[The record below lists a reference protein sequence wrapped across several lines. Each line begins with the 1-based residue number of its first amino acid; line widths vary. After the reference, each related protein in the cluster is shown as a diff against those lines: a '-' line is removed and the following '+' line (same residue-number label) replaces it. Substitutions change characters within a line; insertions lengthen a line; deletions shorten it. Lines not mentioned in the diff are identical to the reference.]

1 MLQTQICM
9 LNLIRTSHWS
19 WSIISG
25 LSGMWDKAWKLWR
38 CVPHTVRLIVRYYWN
53 RMDVSTTVSDF
64 NFLWLQN
71 DLIFSVFFLCLIAV
85 HLLYQLFENVSKETG
100 ANTNGTEQRSNV
112 NLKKFNEAQINNAVL
127 CMNNCVSQCP
137 ARKLATRLA
146 PTDII
151 MDLLY
156 LTRDGLNKDM
166 QKNCGIL
173 IAKLCKSDDK

>member
-1 MLQTQICM
+1 MHQ
-9 LNLIRTSHWS
+9 
-19 WSIISG
+19 
-25 LSGMWDKAWKLWR
+25 
-38 CVPHTVRLIVRYYWN
+38 
-53 RMDVSTTVSDF
+53 F
-64 NFLWLQN
+64 
-71 DLIFSVFFLCLIAV
+71 
-85 HLLYQLFENVSKETG
+85 FENVSKEE
-100 ANTNGTEQRSNV
+100 AKADVNGKEQKSNV

-137 ARKLATRLA
+137 SQKLATRLA
-146 PTDII
+146 PTNII